1 VQAEGL
7 PKGAL
12 VEFQVNFHTGRP
24 VGEEVD
30 EDDLEGEY
38 VSGSTRGGISW
49 ELCSASIKGQG
60 ARAMVYLHGKSPLK
74 AAGVST
80 DVTSEREAS
89 GSSDLIDLQKVCSD
103 AISIKAY
110 HTRSTEMKESMSYP
124 HVTCRGGY
132 GLIYSLPPRV
142 PHRSK

>member
-1 VQAEGL
+1 MQAEEL

-24 VGEEVD
+24 VDEEAD

-38 VSGSTRGGISW
+38 SSGSTRGGISW
-49 ELCSASIKGQG
+49 EICSASIKGQG

-80 DVTSEREAS
+80 DTAS
-89 GSSDLIDLQKVCSD
+89 GSGALDSFELADLKNIFSD

-110 HTRSTEMKESMSYP
+110 HTRPTEMKESMSSNP
-124 HVTCRGGY
+124 VAFRGGY
-132 GLIYSLPPRV
+132 GLIYSIPPRV
-142 PHRSK
+142 PYRSG